1 MHKLAAPLA
10 GTGLL
15 LLLAAGAVSAAS
27 PAPTDAG
34 ATAPAVTTTPA
45 ATPVAAADTDPI
57 ADILGLTV
65 DELRDLRHEGL
76 SLAQIAERQ
85 GVEPQRLI
93 DALVVRWTTRIETRV
108 AVGALTEEQAAPLRE
123 ELQVRAKAMVNQAT
137 MGGMQGAAVGAGPN
151 GAGRGAG
158 AGAGPG
164 ASVQAWAPTATEPA
178 GAARCAVPAT
188 ATAPARWPTP
198 RRPADHHSMGR
209 ASRSGRP
216 PYDGA
221 RHEQHPGRRR

>member
-34 ATAPAVTTTPA
+34 ASAPAVTTTPA
-45 ATPVAAADTDPI
+45 APPAVTADADPI
-57 ADILGLTV
+57 ADILGLTA
-65 DELRDLRHEGL
+65 DELRDLRREGL

-85 GVEPQRLI
+85 GVDPQRLI
-93 DALVVRWTTRIETRV
+93 DALVARWTTRIEARV
-108 AVGALTEEQAAPLRE
+108 AVGALTEDEAAPLRE

-137 MGGMQGAAVGAGPN
+137 IGGMQGAAVGAGPN

-158 AGAGPG
+158 AGAGAGQGFG
-164 ASVQAWAPTATEPA
+164 A
-178 GAARCAVPAT
+178 G
-188 ATAPARWPTP
+188 
-198 RRPADHHSMGR
+198 MGPN
-209 ASRSGRP
+209 G
-216 PYDGA
+216 DGA
-221 RHEQHPGRRR
+221 GRGGQMRGAGDGTCPVADTTSPS